1 MSNEIEQITKLV
13 QDHPKNY
20 GRMIKSGYPDLLHF
34 IEESICGTPIEN
46 DPDID
51 FSTKVY
57 WAVHGLKK
65 FPVCKICGKPLRK
78 KTVQNFF
85 LGYGKYCER
94 SCQVKDPDTQKTT
107 RETCLK
113 RYGVTHYL
121 KTDQSKKERIQYW
134 NKYIPKKRYPTKTG
148 ILRRAT
154 PLLTHEQRC
163 EIQKKAHKTY
173 VKTMKERYG
182 VENSGQ
188 MQQHTD
194 GIKRFLKDKDRV
206 AIARKKATTTMKQ
219 RYGVETALQVHKFR
233 LKQQQ
238 KYFYENKWFDS
249 GAEIYFYIYHRDM
262 GDSIEYQ
269 PDVKLFYE
277 FKGKTH
283 RYYPDFLLNG
293 QLIELKGDHLFNDKG
308 ELINPWAK
316 RLSESRRMELFDRD
330 QAKLKCMKDGGV
342 KIVLYSQIE
351 ECIDYCKKIYGYKYV
366 DSFKRRSTCHQ

>member
-13 QDHPKNY
+13 QDHPKHY
-20 GRMIKSGYPDLLHF
+20 GRMIKHNHPDLLRF
-34 IEESICGTPIEN
+34 IEESIRGTPIEN

-51 FSTKVY
+51 FTTKVY
-57 WAVHGLKK
+57 WAVHGLKE

-94 SCQVKDPDTQKTT
+94 SCQNKDPETQRAT

-113 RYGVTHYL
+113 RYGVDSYA
-121 KTDQSKKERIQYW
+121 KTEQGRKARRDRWIGYV
-134 NKYIPKKRYPTKTG
+134 PKPKFSTKTG
-148 ILRRAT
+148 VYKRKS

-163 EIQKKAHKTY
+163 EIQQRNRAKYKE
-173 VKTMKERYG
+173 TMMRKYG
-182 VENSGQ
+182 VENAGQ
-188 MQQHTD
+188 LMAQRL
-194 GIKRFLKDKDRV
+194 GIKKFRQDKNRV
-206 AIARKKATTTMKQ
+206 EEAGKQQRRTMLEK
-219 RYGVETALQVHKFR
+219 YGVENPSQVHGIR

-269 PDVKLFYE
+269 PDVELFYE

-283 RYYPDFLLNG
+283 RYYPDFRLNG

-316 RLSESRRMELFDRD
+316 RLSERRRMELFDRD

-351 ECIDYCKKIYGYKYV
+351 ECINYCKKTYGYKYV

>member
-1 MSNEIEQITKLV
+1 
-13 QDHPKNY
+13 
-20 GRMIKSGYPDLLHF
+20 
-34 IEESICGTPIEN
+34 
-46 DPDID
+46 
-51 FSTKVY
+51 
-57 WAVHGLKK
+57 
-65 FPVCKICGKPLRK
+65 
-78 KTVQNFF
+78 
-85 LGYGKYCER
+85 
-94 SCQVKDPDTQKTT
+94 
-107 RETCLK
+107 
-113 RYGVTHYL
+113 L

-134 NKYIPKKRYPTKTG
+134 NKYIPKKRYPTKSG

-173 VKTMKERYG
+173 VKTMKDRYG

-188 MQQHTD
+188 LQQHAD
-194 GIKRFLKDKDRV
+194 GIKKFRQDKKRV
-206 AIARKKATTTMKQ
+206 EEAGKQQRRTMLEK
-219 RYGVETALQVHKFR
+219 YGVETPSQVHGIR

-269 PDVKLFYE
+269 PDVKLSYE
-277 FKGKTH
+277 FKGKAH
-283 RYYPDFLLNG
+283 RYYPDFRLNG

-316 RLSESRRMELFDRD
+316 RLSENKRMEFFDRD
-330 QAKLKCMKDGGV
+330 QAKLKCIKDNGV

-351 ECIDYCKKIYGYKYV
+351 ECIDYCKKTYGYKYV
-366 DSFKRRSTCHQ
+366 DSFKRRSACHQ